1 MLLRELEIDE
11 HVLSLNEKDDIF
23 IIDIKGNDGD
33 KLFSREYQGYEEVRE
48 ILDLIV
54 KEYEG
59 DGINIKRVLDILE
72 TNK

>member
-11 HVLSLNEKDDIF
+11 HVLTLNEKDDVF
-23 IIDIKGNDGD
+23 IIDVEKGDD
-33 KLFSREYQGYEEVRE
+33 EKLFSREYQGYEEVRE

-59 DGINIKRVLDILE
+59 DGISIKRVLDILE
-72 TNK
+72 KNK

>member
-11 HVLSLNEKDDIF
+11 HVLSLNEKDDMF
-23 IIDIKGNDGD
+23 IIDIEGNDGD

-59 DGINIKRVLDILE
+59 DGISIKKVLDILE
-72 TNK
+72 INK

>member
-11 HVLSLNEKDDIF
+11 HVLTLNDENGMF
-23 IIDIKGNDGD
+23 IIDIEGNDGE

-59 DGINIKRVLDILE
+59 EGINIKRVLDILE